1 VNHYPQAPLSVGKVL
16 DAGFSMY
23 RHILKPALPL
33 AIALGIVSQVP
44 QVLPYMIAGGHA
56 PGLVTVL
63 GLLAWFVLYLA
74 LYNGWIVSADGM
86 ARGEAPLGFGAAFGA
101 GLGKVPG
108 TLLAVVLFMVA
119 LCIGLVLLVIPGLI
133 LMVTLFF
140 FWYFILLENQG
151 AVASLKS
158 SHALVWGGN
167 FWRTTA
173 VVTVAAVI
181 YLVALFAIGG
191 TLGLLIGVSMF
202 DDPTP
207 EELAAGPG
215 MALLVFA
222 TVQVVLNAVLL
233 PMWTSL
239 TLVLYRDLQLR
250 RAAAA

>member
-1 VNHYPQAPLSVGKVL
+1 
-16 DAGFSMY
+16 
-23 RHILKPALPL
+23 
-33 AIALGIVSQVP
+33 
-44 QVLPYMIAGGHA
+44 
-56 PGLVTVL
+56 
-63 GLLAWFVLYLA
+63 
-74 LYNGWIVSADGM
+74 
-86 ARGEAPLGFGAAFGA
+86 
-101 GLGKVPG
+101 
-108 TLLAVVLFMVA
+108 MVA

-140 FWYFILLENQG
+140 FWYFILLEDQG

-167 FWRTTA
+167 FWRTVA

-222 TVQVVLNAVLL
+222 TVQVVLNTVLL